1 MLSVLFGLSMR
12 REERA
17 AGESAPVVRTAAL
30 LRLVYSA
37 RAVARPLEIQHLNH
51 MFLTF
56 SRLADDRAA

>member
-1 MLSVLFGLSMR
+1 
-12 REERA
+12 
-17 AGESAPVVRTAAL
+17 

-37 RAVARPLEIQHLNH
+37 RAVARLLEIQHLNH